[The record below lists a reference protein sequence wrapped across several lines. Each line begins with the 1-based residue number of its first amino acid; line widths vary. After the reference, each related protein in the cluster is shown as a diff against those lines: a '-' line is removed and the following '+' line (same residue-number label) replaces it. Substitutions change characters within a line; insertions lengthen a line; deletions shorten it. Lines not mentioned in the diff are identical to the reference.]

1 MAEKCVG
8 MGSWV
13 STSQFK
19 YLLRMNEL
27 YKRERERAH
36 FQKFTLQPETFNA
49 FHCAFLLFSVSGQ
62 SVFECVV

>member
-27 YKRERERAH
+27 YKRERESS
-36 FQKFTLQPETFNA
+36 
-49 FHCAFLLFSVSGQ
+49 FSEIHIAARN
-62 SVFECVV
+62 F